1 MQKIL
6 CKETRCHGSSVY
18 QSVPSKC
25 IHFLS
30 HNHIT
35 SYLKMLQLSVFR
47 ILHWHKCSCTV
58 RAALLLQEAP
68 TVQAATSVQLQYASM
83 HVVGKTCLKVC
94 TIHKYPVSMMSHERT
109 IHGLA
114 EEHSITGSVPQ
125 KYTIQK
131 LFHGWCMVY
140 IKQEQYQAIVPDVGV
155 KKTAMRSLLPIT
167 LMFSMCA
174 QNSTV
179 CCGGGWGDW
188 LLY

>member
-58 RAALLLQEAP
+58 RAALLLQEA
-68 TVQAATSVQLQYASM
+68 AASVQLQYAST
-83 HVVGKTCLKVC
+83 HVVGKTCPKVC

-125 KYTIQK
+125 KNTIQNFFMDGAWFV
-131 LFHGWCMVY
+131 LS
-140 IKQEQYQAIVPDVGV
+140 
-155 KKTAMRSLLPIT
+155 R
-167 LMFSMCA
+167 
-174 QNSTV
+174 NSTKP
-179 CCGGGWGDW
+179 
-188 LLY
+188 